1 MVKRTINGLN
11 LLLKKNCHKLLKT
24 SMDRFKDKTVIV
36 TGAGSGIGKSTAIRL
51 DAEGAQLLIIDV
63 NKEPLENTRSLLK
76 NEASTSHV
84 LNISSTEET
93 KNFFQNLKKNN
104 RKLDALV
111 NVAGILRFDNSHEVE
126 IENWNKILEVNL
138 TGTFFMCRY
147 ALPFLL
153 ESKGAIVNV
162 SSSAAIGAH
171 AWTAAYSASK
181 GGISA
186 FSKTLAVEYGMRGL
200 NVNCVCP
207 ASIQTP
213 MSTNPEMPKDIDT
226 RLLKKIMPL
235 DGVNRSPDDIAS
247 TIAFLAS
254 EDAIHINGID
264 LRVDGGLL
272 T

>member
-1 MVKRTINGLN
+1 MK
-11 LLLKKNCHKLLKT
+11 
-24 SMDRFKDKTVIV
+24 RFKGKVAIV
-36 TGAGSGIGKSTAIRL
+36 TGAGSGIGRSTALRM
-51 DAEGAQLLIIDV
+51 DAEGAILIIVDI
-63 NKEPLENTRSLLK
+63 
-76 NEASTSHV
+76 NEDELTKTKSMLTNAESTSKV
-84 LNISSTEET
+84 LDISSPVDIN
-93 KNFFQNLKKNN
+93 KFFKDIS
-104 RKLDALV
+104 KLDALI
-111 NVAGILRFDNSHEVE
+111 NVAGILRFDNSHEVQ
-126 IENWNKILEVNL
+126 IDDWNKILDVNL
-138 TGTFFMCRY
+138 TGTFFMCSY
-147 ALPFLL
+147 ALPLL
-153 ESKGAIVNV
+153 LKTKGAIVNV
-162 SSSAAIGAH
+162 SSTAALGSH

-186 FSKTLAVEYGMRGL
+186 FSKTLAVEYGMKGL

-207 ASIQTP
+207 ASIETP
-213 MSTNPEMPKDIDT
+213 MSTNPNMPKDIDT

>member
-1 MVKRTINGLN
+1 
-11 LLLKKNCHKLLKT
+11 
-24 SMDRFKDKTVIV
+24 MDRFKNKTVIV
-36 TGAGSGIGKSTAIRL
+36 TGAGSGIGKSTALRL
-51 DAEGAQLLIIDV
+51 DAEGAKLLVIDI
-63 NKEPLENTRSLLK
+63 NEEELNTTHSMLK
-76 NEASTSHV
+76 NQSSTFHL
-84 LNISSTEET
+84 LNIASLNDT
-93 KNFFQNLKKNN
+93 KKIFKDFQESNKQ
-104 RKLDALV
+104 LDALI

-126 IENWNKILEVNL
+126 IENWNKILEINL

-147 ALPFLL
+147 ALPLLL

-213 MSTNPEMPKDIDT
+213 MSTNPDMPKDIDT

>member
-1 MVKRTINGLN
+1 
-11 LLLKKNCHKLLKT
+11 
-24 SMDRFKDKTVIV
+24 MDRFKDKTVIV
-36 TGAGSGIGKSTAIRL
+36 TGAGSGIGKSTALRL
-51 DAEGAQLLIIDV
+51 DAEGAKLLVIDI
-63 NKEPLENTRSLLK
+63 NEEELGTTHSMLK
-76 NEASTSHV
+76 NQSSTSHIINIAS
-84 LNISSTEET
+84 LNET
-93 KNFFQNLKKNN
+93 KKFFKDFQETNKQ
-104 RKLDALV
+104 LDALI

-126 IENWNKILEVNL
+126 IENWNKILEINL

-147 ALPFLL
+147 ALPLLL

-200 NVNCVCP
+200 NINCVCP

-213 MSTNPEMPKDIDT
+213 MSTNPKMPKDIDT